1 MSKRLALVATVGI
14 FLGVPSVFAQD
25 GAADYPNKA
34 VKIVVSVPAGGGV
47 DTATRIFAERLQNK
61 LGQPFVIENRG
72 GAGGNLGAEAVYG
85 APPDG
90 YTLLASQPAP
100 ITSNVAL

>member
-1 MSKRLALVATVGI
+1 MSKRLAMVAAVGV
-14 FLGVPSVFAQD
+14 LLAGPSAFSQD

-47 DTATRIFAERLQNK
+47 DTAARIFAERLQNK
-61 LGQPFVIENRG
+61 LGQPFVIETRG
-72 GAGGNLGAEAVYG
+72 GAGGNFGAETVYG

-90 YTLLASQPAP
+90 YTLLASQTGP
-100 ITSNVAL
+100 ITS